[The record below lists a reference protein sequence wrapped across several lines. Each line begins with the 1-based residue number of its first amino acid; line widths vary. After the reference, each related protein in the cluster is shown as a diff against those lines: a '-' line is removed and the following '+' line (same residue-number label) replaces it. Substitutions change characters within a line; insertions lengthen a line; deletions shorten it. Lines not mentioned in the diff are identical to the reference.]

1 MSVGKDVSP
10 AQDGGILKE
19 VIKEGLGEVTPSYGS
34 EASDLI
40 SLKNIH
46 KI

>member
-19 VIKEGLGEVTPSYGS
+19 VTKEGLGEVTPSYGS

-40 SLKNIH
+40 SIKNIH
-46 KI
+46 